1 MAEARNP
8 WNSAGSAVEMSTH
21 SHHTVAHC
29 AYQIWQDY
37 GRPSGCDDAIWFE
50 AERKLTAGAVSSEVV
65 AAPHASASPIL
76 GESHSAHAVAE
87 AAAQQ
92 RKEARAPVTSHITA
106 PKTKPTESGKP
117 LWNQP
122 HSS

>member
-1 MAEARNP
+1 MRNP
-8 WNSAGSAVEMSTH
+8 WVAARSAMRMSIH
-21 SHHTVAHC
+21 PHHTVAHC

-50 AERKLTAGAVSSEVV
+50 AELQLTNDAIS
-65 AAPHASASPIL
+65 AAASTTGSPTP
-76 GESHSAHAVAE
+76 GESHSIHAMAE

-92 RKEARAPVTSHITA
+92 RKEARAPITSHVSA
-106 PKTKPTESGKP
+106 PKAKPPESGKP

>member
-1 MAEARNP
+1 MRNR
-8 WNSAGSAVEMSTH
+8 WGAAGSAVEMSTH
-21 SHHTVAHC
+21 PHQTIAHC

-50 AERKLTAGAVSSEVV
+50 AELKLTAGVACDAIAAVPPVS
-65 AAPHASASPIL
+65 APPTL

-92 RKEARAPVTSHITA
+92 RKEARAPITSHVSA
-106 PKTKPTESGKP
+106 PKAKPPESGKP

>member
-1 MAEARNP
+1 MA
-8 WNSAGSAVEMSTH
+8 MSTH
-21 SHHTVAHC
+21 SHSEVAHC

-50 AERKLTAGAVSSEVV
+50 AELKLTAGVGGGAIAV
-65 AAPHASASPIL
+65 APHSSASPVL
-76 GESHSAHAVAE
+76 GESHSAHAMAE

-92 RKEARAPVTSHITA
+92 RKEARAPITSHISA
-106 PKTKPTESGKP
+106 LKAKPPESGKP

>member
-1 MAEARNP
+1 
-8 WNSAGSAVEMSTH
+8 MSTH
-21 SHHTVAHC
+21 SHQTVALC

-37 GRPSGCDDAIWFE
+37 GGPSGCDDAIWFE
-50 AERKLTAGAVSSEVV
+50 AERKLTAGAGISEVA
-65 AAPHASASPIL
+65 AAPHASTSPTL
-76 GESHSAHAVAE
+76 GESHSAHAEAE

-92 RKEARAPVTSHITA
+92 RRDARAPITPHIIA